1 MNELSLMVTI
11 TSRKAARKFLS
22 FYESMELPVSFTTLG
37 NGTASSE
44 IMDYFGLDGSEKS
57 VMFHVITME
66 KWREVKRQLRLK
78 MSIDIPGI
86 GIAFLVPL
94 SSIGGM
100 KALRYLTAGQKF
112 EKEEESSLKDTKYE
126 LLVTISNQGYSDLI
140 MDAARKVHAAG
151 GTVIHAR
158 GTGSHLAEKFMGVTL
173 VPEKEMI
180 FIVVRK
186 EQKNAI
192 MRAIMDE
199 AGTGTKAG
207 AIAFSLP
214 VTDTAGMRMMEVIEE
229 EMQAEEE
236 TAAVAE

>member
-1 MNELSLMVTI
+1 MSELSMMVTI
-11 TSRKAARKFLS
+11 TTRKHTSNFVD
-22 FYESMELPVSFTTLG
+22 FYNGMELPVSVITLG

-44 IMDYFGLDGSEKS
+44 ILDYFGLDGSEKS
-57 VMFHVITME
+57 VLFHIITDT
-66 KWREVKRQLRLK
+66 KWKEVKRQLRLQ
-78 MSIDIPGI
+78 MNMDIPGI

-100 KALRYLTAGQKF
+100 KALSYLTAQQDYVKG
-112 EKEEESSLKDTKYE
+112 EESTLKDTKYE
-126 LLVTISNQGYSDLI
+126 LLVTIANQGYTEGI

-151 GTVIHAR
+151 GTVIHAK
-158 GTGSHLAEKFMGVTL
+158 GTGTHLAQKFMGVTL

-186 EQKNAI
+186 SQKNAI

-207 AIAFSLP
+207 AIVFSLP
-214 VTDTAGMRMMEVIEE
+214 VTDTAGMRMMEELEE
-229 EMQAEEE
+229 ES
-236 TAAVAE
+236 V